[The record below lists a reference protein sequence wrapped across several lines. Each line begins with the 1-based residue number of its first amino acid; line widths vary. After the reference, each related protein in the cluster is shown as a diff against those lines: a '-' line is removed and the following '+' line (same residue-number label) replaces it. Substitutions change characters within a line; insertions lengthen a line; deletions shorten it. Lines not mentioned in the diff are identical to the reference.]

1 MSYEKQNF
9 IPGQVLTAA
18 HMNHIEDGIAAV
30 GDAIGNGGSVYYV
43 ATDYGISTTADDN
56 TPALQ
61 ALIDQVSAG
70 GGGVIWFPV
79 GTYNF
84 RRCAEQ
90 YDKDG
95 YLIDYAVR
103 LESNVSIVG
112 ENKVGT
118 VLRQSEGVPYALFL
132 RMATADEPLTG
143 CTFADFTVDAYDT
156 GYTNQAYGKAF
167 YAQYLRDCA
176 FRDLLLCG
184 TVATAL
190 GVDYLDRVVIDN
202 VDCIDCGR
210 TYTGTQSGS
219 SGIGIGSG
227 GWEHENFV
235 ISNCVAVGSGQF
247 GIFIE
252 NQFNLGWGSSHA
264 YSKGCIISNCIVRG
278 GLNHGI
284 GIRGGENITII
295 GCESYENAAHGVYL
309 DGKCKNVHIISASA
323 TTNDGYG
330 IWLGPDAGSEGI
342 TVRACSAAD
351 NTGDGIRVATASDAL
366 CIQGNNTRGNTV
378 GISTAGVILNDC
390 AIWNNIFMD
399 GTDISA
405 EFAGNS
411 EYIDVDTTPAVTRI
425 ELTGADLMQG
435 IKLMPDGSETTEDM
449 AQTTDYLD
457 VSGIAGNIRI
467 SVTGTTESVR
477 VAQYDADKA
486 SLVTAAALTGIAGT
500 ATQTLTVELL
510 DGCTYIRAFFTKRN
524 SPEEAATI
532 QLIVIEQG

>member
-1 MSYEKQNF
+1 MPITF
-9 IPGQVLTAA
+9 LT
-18 HMNHIEDGIAAV
+18 NEDGEGYDQRLKALE
-30 GDAIGNGGSVYYV
+30 NSQSVYYI
-43 ATDYGISTTADDN
+43 ATDHGISTTADDN

-61 ALIDQVSAG
+61 ALIDAVATT

-79 GTYNF
+79 GTYSF
-84 RRCAEQ
+84 KRCGEQ

-95 YLIDYAVR
+95 YLIDYAVE
-103 LESNVSIVG
+103 LKSNISIVG

-118 VLRQSEGVPYALFL
+118 VLRQSEEVPYALFL
-132 RMATADEPLTG
+132 CMATADEPLTG
-143 CTFADFTVDAYDT
+143 CHFSNFTVDAYT
-156 GYTNQAYGKAF
+156 AGYVNQTYGKAF
-167 YAQYLRDCA
+167 YAQYLRDCV
-176 FRDLLLCG
+176 FRDLRLCG

-190 GVDYLDRVVIDN
+190 GIDYLDRVIIDN

-219 SGIGIGSG
+219 SGIGIGTG
-227 GWEHENFV
+227 GWEHENFI
-235 ISNCVAVGSGQF
+235 ISNCITKGCGQF

-252 NQFNLGWGSSHA
+252 NQHNLGWGGNYA
-264 YSKGCIISNCIVRG
+264 YAKGCVISNCVVRG

-295 GCESYENAAHGVYL
+295 GCESYENAGHGVYL
-309 DGKCKNVHIISASA
+309 DGKCKNVHIESVSA
-323 TTNDGYG
+323 TANAGNG
-330 IWLGPDAGSEGI
+330 IWLGPDAGSEGV

-366 CIQGNNTRGNTV
+366 CIQGNNTRGNSV
-378 GISTAGVILNDC
+378 GISTAGVVLNDC

-425 ELTGADLMQG
+425 ELTGEDLMQG
-435 IKLMPDGSETTEDM
+435 VKLMPDGSESTEDM

-457 VSGIAGNIRI
+457 VSDMGESVRI
-467 SVTGTTESVR
+467 SITGSTESVR

-486 SLVTAAALTGIAGT
+486 SLVTAAELTGIAGT

-510 DGCTYIRAFFTKRN
+510 DGCTYIRMFFTKRN
-524 SPEEAATI
+524 DPSEAASI
-532 QLIVIEQG
+532 QTIVIEAG